1 MDFNSSPSADDFS
14 EAKKKK
20 KSKKSKKKSSQ
31 DILKRITSNF
41 DLKNEKN

>member
-14 EAKKKK
+14 EAKKK
-20 KSKKSKKKSSQ
+20 KKSKKKSSQ